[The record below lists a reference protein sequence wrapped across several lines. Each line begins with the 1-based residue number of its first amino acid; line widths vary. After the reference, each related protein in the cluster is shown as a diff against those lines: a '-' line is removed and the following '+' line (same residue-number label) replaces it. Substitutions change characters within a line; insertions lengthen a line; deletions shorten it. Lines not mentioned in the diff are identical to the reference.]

1 MTQTNDQRHPQESR
15 DRLILD
21 AIKRDANLSD
31 YNKVELARL
40 LIRYQ
45 NFPGARSFQAELSAL
60 LTTYDLTPETLFAQ
74 TRAIHASGQI
84 YRRTKGGEESQDW
97 S

>member
-1 MTQTNDQRHPQESR
+1 MSQLDQRHPQESR
-15 DRLILD
+15 DQRIVATIQQD
-21 AIKRDANLSD
+21 GELSD

-45 NFPGARSFQAELSAL
+45 NFPGARQIQMELQGL
-60 LTTYDLTPETLFAQ
+60 LTQHQLTEAELFAQ
-74 TRAIHASGQI
+74 TRAIHATGQI
-84 YRRTKGGEESQDW
+84 YRRSKGGDEPQDW

>member
-1 MTQTNDQRHPQESR
+1 MTQTNDQRHPQEGR

-21 AIKRDANLSD
+21 AIKRDGELSD

-40 LIRYQ
+40 MIRYQ
-45 NFPGARSFQAELSAL
+45 NFPGARAFQAELAEL
-60 LTTYDLTPETLFAQ
+60 LSSYSLTPDELFAQ
-74 TRAIHASGQI
+74 TRTIHATGQI

>member
-1 MTQTNDQRHPQESR
+1 MSQLDQRHPQESR
-15 DRLILD
+15 DRLIIATIQKD
-21 AIKRDANLSD
+21 GELSN

-45 NFPGARSFQAELSAL
+45 NFPGAREIQTELQAL
-60 LTTYDLTPETLFAQ
+60 LAQHQLTEPELFAQ
-74 TRAIHASGQI
+74 TRAIHATGQI
-84 YRRTKGGEESQDW
+84 YRRSKGGDEPQDW